1 MPNPSDIIVF
11 LQRLIAA
18 LEQAPASPFNARQ
31 VAAYRDEI
39 VELEDLRD
47 GHLTVGQLGTARRF
61 FNQMPAMNYTP
72 AQLASRVLLLAF
84 LIGTLLMDLLVWRP
98 N

>member
-1 MPNPSDIIVF
+1 MPDINDAIAF

-31 VAAYRDEI
+31 VATYRDEI

-47 GHLTVGQLGTARRF
+47 GHLTVAQLGTARRF
-61 FNQMPAMNYTP
+61 FNQMPAWATY
-72 AQLASRVLLLAF
+72 
-84 LIGTLLMDLLVWRP
+84 GT
-98 N
+98 

>member
-1 MPNPSDIIVF
+1 MTDIDNTIAF

-18 LEQAPASPFNARQ
+18 LEQTPASPFNARQ

-47 GHLTVGQLGTARRF
+47 GHLTVAQLGTARRF
-61 FNQMPAMNYTP
+61 FNTLPAWATY
-72 AQLASRVLLLAF
+72 
-84 LIGTLLMDLLVWRP
+84 GT
-98 N
+98 

>member
-1 MPNPSDIIVF
+1 MTDIDNTIAF

-18 LEQAPASPFNARQ
+18 VEQAPASPFNARQ
-31 VAAYRDEI
+31 VATYRDEI

-61 FNQMPAMNYTP
+61 FNQMPAWATY
-72 AQLASRVLLLAF
+72 
-84 LIGTLLMDLLVWRP
+84 GT
-98 N
+98 

>member
-1 MPNPSDIIVF
+1 MPNPNDIIVF

-61 FNQMPAMNYTP
+61 FNQMPAWATY
-72 AQLASRVLLLAF
+72 
-84 LIGTLLMDLLVWRP
+84 GT
-98 N
+98 

>member
-1 MPNPSDIIVF
+1 MPDIDNTITF

-18 LEQAPASPFNARQ
+18 IEQAPASPFNVRQ

-47 GHLTVGQLGTARRF
+47 NHLTVGQLGTARRF
-61 FNQMPAMNYTP
+61 FNSLPAWATY
-72 AQLASRVLLLAF
+72 
-84 LIGTLLMDLLVWRP
+84 GT
-98 N
+98 

>member
-1 MPNPSDIIVF
+1 MPDINDTIAF

-18 LEQAPASPFNARQ
+18 LEQAPARPYNVRQ

-61 FNQMPAMNYTP
+61 FNQMPAWATY
-72 AQLASRVLLLAF
+72 
-84 LIGTLLMDLLVWRP
+84 GT
-98 N
+98 

>member
-1 MPNPSDIIVF
+1 MTDIDNTIAF

-18 LEQAPASPFNARQ
+18 IEQAPAHPYNVRQ
-31 VAAYRDEI
+31 VATYRDEI

-61 FNQMPAMNYTP
+61 FNQMPAWATY
-72 AQLASRVLLLAF
+72 
-84 LIGTLLMDLLVWRP
+84 GT
-98 N
+98 